1 MTDERTLQQIA
12 NQLLP
17 KYRLFLVTG
26 QGGDELTKQ
35 ERDMLVKIRDNAG
48 NAELEEL
55 QPYVNRSTSDTMV
68 ASRAYGFLATILNE
82 YQQGVREM
90 FRGSEAERQEV
101 SITSP
106 GASFLPQPQGV
117 MGATTETPLRDSPT
131 SVAYNPPDALQ
142 AITDLVDEKYRPY
155 FATGIVNLGGRE
167 GEQFRSRY
175 PNADTIPLDE
185 RETIRDVR
193 SLILSGGNPDRVK
206 DFMVRFVDQGEAVSG
221 TRNKINIILDTT
233 NYVVGGEDPY
243 GRTEDVAGF
252 GRGTGQPATAE
263 PASAPQV
270 RPSDPSSMRPSV
282 GTVGQPPAAIPPTD
296 RGTLAPLT
304 PEQRY
309 GTGEGEVGPPDRMG
323 GPATITSGG
332 TGDTGTGDT
341 DTGDGTGGVVVDG
354 VTVETPYDDSIP
366 EDWKQA
372 ASEIYGAYYSII
384 NQNPEVAD
392 LIARAEAEKWGPEK
406 FDYELEQTGWW
417 KTTSLATRTF
427 DIEMQ
432 RDPATVQARIDALA
446 AQIREDALE
455 LNIRLSGETLN
466 TIATEAIRQGWTE
479 QQVTIALGDEAV
491 KSQAGVTGL
500 RYGYYGNKINEI
512 AASYGV
518 SVSDLEF
525 SQLVEKFALGRE
537 NEESLTSAFQTRAT
551 ALFPALSERLMAG
564 ETFSDIVEPYRSRAS
579 KILEQDFS
587 ASDFMDN
594 DSFAQ
599 AVTYVGDDGKQ
610 RPMTYTEWGQYLRT
624 NREFGYEYTSE
635 AQSRAYQV
643 ANRIADIFGAI

>member
-1 MTDERTLQQIA
+1 MTDEKTLQQIA

-35 ERDMLVKIRDNAG
+35 ERDMLDKIRDNAG

-55 QPYVNRSTSDTMV
+55 QPYVNRSTSETMV

-82 YQQGVREM
+82 YQQGVRETYWGADAP
-90 FRGSEAERQEV
+90 RKKV

-106 GASFLPQPQGV
+106 GASFVPEEQKPPQ
-117 MGATTETPLRDSPT
+117 ATTLAERIAGYLPEPYRSHFLARSRNLEE
-131 SVAYNPPDALQ
+131 VQNQFPDAS
-142 AITDLVDEKYRPY
+142 AINETDRDFIYAARLLVDTDGSRSQIFDYLAPY
-155 FATGIVNLGGRE
+155 IGERRIAEDDNVAILRQQELIEEFRRVVAAPAPGRE
-167 GEQFRSRY
+167 EIRT
-175 PNADTIPLDE
+175 ADPL
-185 RETIRDVR
+185 
-193 SLILSGGNPDRVK
+193 
-206 DFMVRFVDQGEAVSG
+206 
-221 TRNKINIILDTT
+221 
-233 NYVVGGEDPY
+233 
-243 GRTEDVAGF
+243 GRTPEEGGF
-252 GRGTGQPATAE
+252 GRPFTPTPETAAATQREFGTGAEDIEPGEAARLGAATG
-263 PASAPQV
+263 
-270 RPSDPSSMRPSV
+270 M
-282 GTVGQPPAAIPPTD
+282 VGQTIIEDGQVT
-296 RGTLAPLT
+296 R
-304 PEQRY
+304 
-309 GTGEGEVGPPDRMG
+309 VFGP
-323 GPATITSGG
+323 GG
-332 TGDTGTGDT
+332 TAGVGDAGGAGDTGTGDT

-384 NQNPEVAD
+384 SQNREVAD

-427 DIEMQ
+427 DIEMG

-564 ETFSDIVEPYRSRAS
+564 ETFSDIVEPYRNRAS

-599 AVTYVGDDGKQ
+599 AVTYIGDDGKQ
-610 RPMTYTEWGQYLRT
+610 RPMTYTEWGQYLRS